1 MWDFVTTTPLSRVCS
16 LMRWLNRVNGVL
28 LLLAG
33 LLGFFSAVTA
43 GLNIFESALLSMYV
57 GMFGALLLRYEFDTG
72 MELRHDFGFMYS
84 HFGRAAFLLLA
95 GNLSWTCAPVG
106 VLTAIATNAVRRR
119 DEPATP
125 AVR

>member
-1 MWDFVTTTPLSRVCS
+1 MGEDERRLLR
-16 LMRWLNRVNGVL
+16 GEHVL
-28 LLLAG
+28 VAAHA